1 MIIFPAI
8 DLKNGKCVRLL
19 QGEKNSE
26 TIYFD
31 NPVEVALKWQ
41 AKGAKYLHLV
51 DLDGAFD
58 GTPQNKALIK
68 EIVNTLDIPVEL
80 GGGIRNLEIAKEY
93 IDCGIARIIIGTQA
107 VKDLSFIEE
116 LISLYDE
123 KVCVSIDAKKGVVC
137 TEGWVETS
145 HLEALELAANLERL
159 GLQTLVYTDISK
171 DGMMAGPNFEMLNV
185 LNAHLNIDIIASGG
199 VSSYAD
205 AKRLKEMNLY
215 GAIIGKALYEGTID
229 LEQLLTKELKDVD

>member
-80 GGGIRNLEIAKEY
+80 GGGIRNLENMFLIILLLKICLKKEIY
-93 IDCGIARIIIGTQA
+93 Y
-107 VKDLSFIEE
+107 L
-116 LISLYDE
+116 
-123 KVCVSIDAKKGVVC
+123 
-137 TEGWVETS
+137 
-145 HLEALELAANLERL
+145 
-159 GLQTLVYTDISK
+159 
-171 DGMMAGPNFEMLNV
+171 
-185 LNAHLNIDIIASGG
+185 
-199 VSSYAD
+199 
-205 AKRLKEMNLY
+205 
-215 GAIIGKALYEGTID
+215 
-229 LEQLLTKELKDVD
+229 